1 MKKKILIT
9 GSEGFLGSN
18 FCKHIKNKFILLKY
32 DKKINGDL
40 KNIKKFPKVD
50 FVIHLAAFNSTKD
63 FYRKP
68 LKVIEDNIFPTYNL
82 INFYKKQKRKPIF
95 IFAGTPE
102 IASGAVDLFKYP
114 IPTDENVPSVIPDI
128 YNKRWSYAGSKS
140 VCEQMVIFSGLK
152 FIIIRPHNVYGP
164 NQKNHFVPEFINRC
178 NKKIIPLYGWKNT
191 RSWLYVD
198 DFCSALE
205 KILSSKKAIGEIINI
220 GSNYERSILDVAKL
234 IIKTKFPNKKIII
247 KKCSSP
253 EGSVNRRMPCI
264 KKIKKIAKWSPKIN
278 LEEGIKKLI
287 NEE

>member
-1 MKKKILIT
+1 
-9 GSEGFLGSN
+9 
-18 FCKHIKNKFILLKY
+18 
-32 DKKINGDL
+32 
-40 KNIKKFPKVD
+40 
-50 FVIHLAAFNSTKD
+50 
-63 FYRKP
+63 
-68 LKVIEDNIFPTYNL
+68 
-82 INFYKKQKRKPIF
+82 
-95 IFAGTPE
+95 
-102 IASGAVDLFKYP
+102 
-114 IPTDENVPSVIPDI
+114 
-128 YNKRWSYAGSKS
+128 
-140 VCEQMVIFSGLK
+140 
-152 FIIIRPHNVYGP
+152 
-164 NQKNHFVPEFINRC
+164 
-178 NKKIIPLYGWKNT
+178 LYGWKNT

-253 EGSVNRRMPCI
+253 EGSANRRMPCI